1 MTRLSKFKSGLVTA
15 AVLAGV
21 AGLNSGSGHAGEFS
35 SASIVRPMAGLSFV
49 IGSKQAVGYYLPQRG
64 GCDLMLIIGETSET
78 AKQSDAPARFST
90 FVAAGRTARMDT
102 ADGPS
107 VKFFCSTGASF
118 LTTRIIERLA
128 YQTPAVR

>member
-1 MTRLSKFKSGLVTA
+1 MRLSSIKSGLAIATI
-15 AVLAGV
+15 LAGV
-21 AGLNSGSGHAGEFS
+21 TGFDAGSGHAGEFS

-49 IGSKQAVGYYLPQRG
+49 IGSKQAVGYYLPGRG

-78 AKQSDAPARFST
+78 ATQTDAPARFST

-107 VKFFCSTGASF
+107 VEFFCSTGASF

-128 YQTPAVR
+128 YQTPAAK